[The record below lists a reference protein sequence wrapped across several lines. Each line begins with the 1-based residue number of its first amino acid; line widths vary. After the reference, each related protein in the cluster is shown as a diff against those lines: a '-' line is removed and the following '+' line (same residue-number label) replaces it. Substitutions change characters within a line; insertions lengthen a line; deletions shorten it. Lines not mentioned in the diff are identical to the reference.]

1 MRRLTLISLALGEF
15 LAMASAGAQTYDP
28 SYPVC
33 MKVSGDP
40 TYFECYFTSMAQCR
54 EGTRAMSAECVA
66 NPYYAKAPEPSQPSP
81 DRVQRAK

>member
-1 MRRLTLISLALGEF
+1 MRHLPLISLALGGF
-15 LAMASAGAQTYDP
+15 LATAPAGAQTYDP

-54 EGTRAMSAECVA
+54 EGTRGMSAECVA
-66 NPYYAKAPEPSQPSP
+66 NPYYAKAHQPSP
-81 DRVQRAK
+81 DQGQRAK

>member
-1 MRRLTLISLALGEF
+1 
-15 LAMASAGAQTYDP
+15 
-28 SYPVC
+28 

-40 TYFECYFTSMAQCR
+40 ACFECYFTSMAQCR
-54 EGTRAMSAECVA
+54 EGTRGMSAECVA